1 MSEQTIGTGER
12 EIVIATP
19 MRPAGTSGLQSH
31 VRTFHEYLDGAARA
45 ASVVS
50 PFSLRSLT
58 MTPVFGAR
66 LAIRPVSKPAGVWWY
81 RYWHA
86 YYLRKALDQR
96 IADNPNAVIYTQC
109 PVSAGAALRARTT
122 QPVVMAAHL
131 NVSQADEWAGKGEL
145 PEGGRLYRSI
155 RAYEETLLPQL
166 DGIVYVSDFARSVLE
181 ERIPAIRTVPSV
193 VVPNPVSASTAA
205 PAAGTNGTADLVTVG
220 FLESRK
226 NHAYL
231 IDVLGAAARRGHR
244 YTLDIV
250 GSGPDR
256 RALEARAD
264 GHGVGDLVRFLGYQ
278 ADPPALLPGH
288 RLYCHTAV
296 IENLPI
302 ALLEAMA
309 AGLPVL
315 AGAVG
320 GIPEMVRPGIE
331 GGFWPLDD
339 ADAAAG
345 VLIGTLQDEARRTA
359 MAAAAKVRAETEFSR
374 EVVGRRLVEFLDGT
388 ELRQGSLLS

>member
-1 MSEQTIGTGER
+1 MSEQTKSAGKPVVVGADR

-19 MRPAGTSGLQSH
+19 MRPTGTSGLQSH
-31 VRTFHEYLDGAARA
+31 VRTFHEYLDDASRP
-45 ASVVS
+45 ASVIS

-58 MTPVFGAR
+58 MKPMFGAR

-86 YYLRKALDQR
+86 YYLQKALEQR
-96 IADNPNAVIYTQC
+96 IAGNPNAVIYTQC
-109 PVSAGAALRARTT
+109 PVSAGAAMRARTT

-155 RAYEETLLPQL
+155 RAYEESLLPRL

-181 ERIPAIRTVPSV
+181 ERIPALRNVPSV

-205 PAAGTNGTADLVTVG
+205 PTTDPADLITVG

-244 YTLDIV
+244 YTLDII

-264 GHGVGDLVRFLGYQ
+264 GHGIGDQVRFLGYQ

-288 RLYCHTAV
+288 RLYCHTAI

-320 GIPEMVRPGIE
+320 GIPEMVRPGVE
-331 GGFWPLDD
+331 GQFWPLDD
-339 ADAAAG
+339 AETAAG
-345 VLIGTLQDEARRTA
+345 VLIETLQDEGRRTA
-359 MAAAAKVRAETEFSR
+359 MAAAARLRAETEFSR
-374 EVVGRRLVEFLDGT
+374 EVVGRRLTDFLDAT
-388 ELRQGSLLS
+388 ELR

>member
-1 MSEQTIGTGER
+1 
-12 EIVIATP
+12 

-31 VRTFHEYLDGAARA
+31 VRTFHEYLDGASRA
-45 ASVVS
+45 AAVVS

-58 MTPVFGAR
+58 MKAVFGAR

-81 RYWHA
+81 RHWHA
-86 YYLRKALDQR
+86 YYLQKALDRR
-96 IADNPNAVIYTQC
+96 IADNPNVVIYTQC
-109 PVSAGAALRARTT
+109 PVSAGAAIRARTT

-155 RAYEETLLPQL
+155 RAYEESLLPQL
-166 DGIVYVSDFARSVLE
+166 DGIVYVSDFARTVLE
-181 ERIPAIRTVPSV
+181 ERIPALRNVPSV
-193 VVPNPVSASTAA
+193 VVPNPVNPSPASTAPTA
-205 PAAGTNGTADLVTVG
+205 PTATLASTASLTAEPADLVTVG

-231 IDVLGAAARRGHR
+231 IDILGAAARRGHR
-244 YTLDIV
+244 YTLDII

-256 RALEARAD
+256 RALQARAD
-264 GHGVGDLVRFLGYQ
+264 GHGVGDQVRFLGYQ

-288 RLYCHTAV
+288 RLYCHTAI

-320 GIPEMVRPGIE
+320 GIPEMVRPGVE
-331 GGFWPLDD
+331 GQFWPLDD
-339 ADAAAG
+339 AETAAG
-345 VLIGTLQDEARRTA
+345 VLIDTLQDEGRRTA
-359 MAAAAKVRAETEFSR
+359 MAAAAKLRAVTEFSR
-374 EVVGRRLVEFLDGT
+374 EVVGRRLTDFLDT
-388 ELRQGSLLS
+388 VELRQGSLQR